1 MLKYGNMRKQLRNL
15 NLIITK
21 ALSILNHNSL
31 RVLVLSFLLLIAGG
45 IPKLKAQRLSRDL
58 NVDLLINHVGYVPE
72 SGKTIVTKGIRTGK
86 FEVINTATQE
96 VVYTG
101 TLMPNPGDFGD
112 YSTGDFS
119 ALTSEGHYYIKS
131 DTLRSY
137 PFSISKNVY
146 RPVMDLI
153 VGYFSLQRCGASSTG
168 YLSPCHLDDGIR
180 MDNGKHQDVS
190 GGWHDASDL
199 RKWVAATIFG
209 MYGLGKT
216 YQLLD
221 ENDSGLI
228 KILDELKW
236 GNLYF
241 LKMQEPEG
249 YIMNFVGGDVK
260 KHSDSNRW
268 TNNEIEPEG
277 GELLYIKPTAGRSS
291 QDMLIF
297 GSNDDRVIRT
307 DPANMLT
314 QYIFITS
321 EAMMAKITKTKE
333 TEYSKKCLQA
343 AVKCFDWCEKSGE
356 NMNSGTIG
364 ASIEAAIELY
374 RATGQDTYRDF
385 AFEKAQVLKEL
396 QAKPE
401 NGIGGFFYTSS
412 TSREPYKNISRGCL
426 DFISLCDLIKE
437 FPTYKDVSLWKEM
450 ITAYANQYLVFM
462 SQKNS
467 FGIIPYGLFTQ
478 ADTVGNKKVGNYWY
492 RYFDQPDRLGIN
504 ANLAAAG
511 VGLMKAAS
519 ILNDPKLRTLAQR
532 QLDWIT
538 GVNPFNSSTIVF
550 VGYNNPKPF
559 NSSEFKPFT
568 PLLPGAVMNGL
579 RGDKADQPD
588 IGNGNWQVSEYWT
601 PMVCYTLWLTSVI
614 SRPD

>member
-1 MLKYGNMRKQLRNL
+1 MSKLCSFKLL
-15 NLIITK
+15 PISLI
-21 ALSILNHNSL
+21 
-31 RVLVLSFLLLIAGG
+31 VLISGG
-45 IPKLKAQRLSRDL
+45 AVELTGQRLSRDM
-58 NVDLLINHVGYVPE
+58 NVELLVNHVGFVPE
-72 SGKTIVTKGIRTGK
+72 SGKTVVTRGLRNSM
-86 FEVINTATQE
+86 FEVINTSTHE

-101 TLMPNPGDFGD
+101 SFKPNPGDFGE

-119 ALTSEGHYYIKS
+119 SVTKEGHYYLKA

-137 PFSISKNVY
+137 PFSIAKTVY

-153 VGYFSLQRCGASSTG
+153 IGYFSLQRCGASSTG
-168 YLSPCHLDDGIR
+168 YLAPCHLDDGIR
-180 MDNGKHQDVS
+180 MDNGKHQDVT

-216 YQLLD
+216 YQLMD
-221 ENDSGLI
+221 EKDPGLV

-241 LKMQEPEG
+241 LKMQEPQG
-249 YIMNFVGGDVK
+249 YIMNFVGGDAK

-268 TNNEIEPEG
+268 TDNIIVEEA
-277 GELLYIKPTAGRSS
+277 GELAFVKPNAGRST

-297 GSNDDRVIRT
+297 GTSDDRVIRT

-321 EAMMAKITKTKE
+321 EAIMANITKTKE
-333 TEYSKKCLQA
+333 PDYSKKCLQA
-343 AVKCFDWCEKSGE
+343 AVSCFEWCKKSSE
-356 NMNSGTIG
+356 DMNSGTIG
-364 ASIEAAIELY
+364 ASIQAAIELY
-374 RATGQDTYRDF
+374 KVTGQEVYRTF
-385 AFEKAQVLKEL
+385 AVEKAQKLRNL
-396 QAKPE
+396 QAKQE
-401 NGIGGFFYTSS
+401 NGIGGFFYTSV
-412 TSREPYKNISRGCL
+412 TNREPYKNISRGCL
-426 DFISLCDLIKE
+426 DFISLCDLIRE
-437 FPTYKDVSLWKEM
+437 FPNHKDASLWKE
-450 ITAYANQYLVFM
+450 IIKAYANQYLFFM

-467 FGIIPYGLFTQ
+467 FGIIPYGLFNQ
-478 ADTVGNKKVGNYWY
+478 QDTIGNKKVGNYWY
-492 RYFDQPDRLGIN
+492 RYFDQPERLGIN

-511 VGLMKAAS
+511 IGLMKAAG
-519 ILNDPKLRTLAQR
+519 ILNDPKLKDLAQR
-532 QLDWIT
+532 QLDWII
-538 GVNPFNSSTIVF
+538 GVNPFNSSTIVM

-579 RGDKADQPD
+579 RGDRADQPD

-601 PMVCYTLWLTSVI
+601 PMVCYTLWLTAQI
-614 SRPD
+614 SKTK